1 MTYTVVPDI
10 QPDLERLNWSIAE
23 AKGSKMIFLG
33 DLIDIDSL
41 SVLYDQ
47 TPVIRSTFSRSFAS
61 AKVGISIKKTIS
73 KYLIFVLISIYATLS
88 VLNFWK

>member
-10 QPDLERLNWSIAE
+10 HADLERSNWSIAE

-47 TPVIRSTFSRSFAS
+47 TPVIRSTFSR
-61 AKVGISIKKTIS
+61 
-73 KYLIFVLISIYATLS
+73 
-88 VLNFWK
+88 